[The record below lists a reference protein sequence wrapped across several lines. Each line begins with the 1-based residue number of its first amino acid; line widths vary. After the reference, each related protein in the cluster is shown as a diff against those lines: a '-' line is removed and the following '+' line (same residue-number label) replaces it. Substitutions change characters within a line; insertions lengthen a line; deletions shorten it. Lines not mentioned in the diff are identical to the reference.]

1 MSDEPFQVPEGHP
14 GHDKACTCPDEPCA
28 SGVSATR
35 GRPTTSVRAASVR
48 AVGEDQVAGVHRDSA
63 DPRLGSA
70 GGSSGAAGGDVE
82 LAVSEPWG
90 VYLHVPFCSS
100 RCGYCDF
107 NTYVL
112 SSMGSTA
119 VDDYLAAAHR
129 ELDLAA
135 AHLSHGM
142 QRRGADVPRGE
153 IPTHGAGKRG
163 YGADVPPVSTVF
175 FGGGTPTMLRP
186 SQLGELV
193 GHVRDL
199 WGLCPDAEVTTEAN
213 PETLDAQVLNG
224 LLEGGVNR
232 LSMGMQ
238 SADERVLALLDRH
251 HTPQRAVHMAR
262 LAREVGFDDISLD
275 LIFGTPGE
283 SVDSWRASLES
294 ALEADVDHLSAYSL
308 IVEEGTRFAA
318 RVRRGE
324 LPMTDED
331 DLADKYLITEQVLT
345 EAGFVNYEISN
356 WARPRAG
363 RDHRSRHNMGYWLGR
378 DWWGVGPG
386 AHSHV
391 NGVRWWNV
399 KHPRRYHEELMAGRL
414 PIEGSERLTD
424 EQRHEETVLLQLR
437 LADGLELSRLTPAER
452 RFAGQVVERGQGEII
467 GERLQLTLD
476 GRLVADRIIT
486 DLLLAGD

>member
-1 MSDEPFQVPEGHP
+1 MP
-14 GHDKACTCPDEPCA
+14 
-28 SGVSATR
+28 
-35 GRPTTSVRAASVR
+35 
-48 AVGEDQVAGVHRDSA
+48 
-63 DPRLGSA
+63 
-70 GGSSGAAGGDVE
+70 
-82 LAVSEPWG
+82 SEE
-90 VYLHVPFCSS
+90 
-100 RCGYCDF
+100 
-107 NTYVL
+107 T
-112 SSMGSTA
+112 
-119 VDDYLAAAHR
+119 
-129 ELDLAA
+129 
-135 AHLSHGM
+135 
-142 QRRGADVPRGE
+142 
-153 IPTHGAGKRG
+153 GKHG

-356 WARPRAG
+356 WARPRDG
-363 RDHRSRHNMGYWLGR
+363 RDHRSRHNMGYWLGH

-486 DLLLAGD
+486 DLLLASD

>member
-1 MSDEPFQVPEGHP
+1 MSEEPFQVPEGHP
-14 GHDKACTCPDEPCA
+14 GHDKACACPDEPCVP
-28 SGVSATR
+28 GVSATR
-35 GRPTTSVRAASVR
+35 GRATTSVRTA
-48 AVGEDQVAGVHRDSA
+48 GEDPVAGTRRDSA
-63 DPRLGSA
+63 DPRSGSV
-70 GGSSGAAGGDVE
+70 GGSSGTARGEDTE
-82 LAVSEPWG
+82 FAVSEPWG

-112 SSMGSTA
+112 SSMGSSA

-135 AHLSHGM
+135 AHLSHGT
-142 QRRGADVPRGE
+142 QRRRPDVPRGE
-153 IPTHGAGKRG
+153 MPSEETGKHG

-199 WGLCPDAEVTTEAN
+199 WGLSPDAEVTTEAN

-224 LLEGGVNR
+224 LLERGVTR

-308 IVEEGTRFAA
+308 IVEE
-318 RVRRGE
+318 
-324 LPMTDED
+324 
-331 DLADKYLITEQVLT
+331 
-345 EAGFVNYEISN
+345 
-356 WARPRAG
+356 
-363 RDHRSRHNMGYWLGR
+363 
-378 DWWGVGPG
+378 
-386 AHSHV
+386 
-391 NGVRWWNV
+391 
-399 KHPRRYHEELMAGRL
+399 
-414 PIEGSERLTD
+414 
-424 EQRHEETVLLQLR
+424 
-437 LADGLELSRLTPAER
+437 
-452 RFAGQVVERGQGEII
+452 
-467 GERLQLTLD
+467 
-476 GRLVADRIIT
+476 
-486 DLLLAGD
+486 